1 VAADRVARML
11 DSAVRDLATAKNFAV
26 LSFHLSSGAIGSHV
40 MWVDA
45 NDDYLLINTETHRA
59 KYRAIQADPNVTVAI
74 WDLQNPYQYAEVR
87 GRVLSEVR
95 GPEARAH
102 IDVLAQRYMGT
113 EYQGTIESERV
124 ILQITPDRVRGSF

>member
-1 VAADRVARML
+1 ML
-11 DSAVRDLATAKNFAV
+11 DPAIRDLATVKNFAV

-40 MWVDA
+40 MWIDA
-45 NDDYLLINTETHRA
+45 TDDYLLINTETHRA
-59 KYRAIQADPNVTVAI
+59 KYRAIQLNPNVTVTM
-74 WDLQNPYQYAEVR
+74 WDQTNPYRYAEVR

-102 IDVLAQRYMGT
+102 IDALAQRYNGT
-113 EYQGTIESERV
+113 DYQGKIESERV

>member
-1 VAADRVARML
+1 ML
-11 DSAVRDLATAKNFAV
+11 DPAIRDLATAKNYAT

-45 NDDYLLINTETHRA
+45 TDDYLLINTEVHRA
-59 KYRAIQADPNVTVAI
+59 KYRAISGNPNVTVTI
-74 WDLQNPYQYAEVR
+74 WDLKNPYRYAEVR

-102 IDVLAQRYMGT
+102 IDALAQRYNGT
-113 EYQGTIESERV
+113 DYQGKIVSERV
-124 ILQITPDRVRGSF
+124 IL